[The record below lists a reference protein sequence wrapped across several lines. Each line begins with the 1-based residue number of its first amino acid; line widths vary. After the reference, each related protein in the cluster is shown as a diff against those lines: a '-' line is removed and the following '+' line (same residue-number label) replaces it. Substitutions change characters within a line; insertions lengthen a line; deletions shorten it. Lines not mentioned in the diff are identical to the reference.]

1 MIWVI
6 FFLIGLILFAYCIKK
21 GIYDTRTTISFI
33 IMFVSLIFII
43 ICIAVGMFT
52 YPNLLGQYQKAKIFQ
67 KAYYI
72 AEYNA
77 SLTRAQFYKKN
88 SMWIIFGH
96 GIFISNKIFQLPKI
110 KMDKGSVFYE

>member
-1 MIWVI
+1 MIWIV

-33 IMFVSLIFII
+33 IMFIPLILII

-52 YPNLLGQYQKAKIFQ
+52 YPNLLGQYQKAKMFQ

-77 SLTRAQFYKKN
+77 SLTKAQFYKKN
-88 SMWIIFGH
+88 SMWITFGH

-110 KMDKGSVFYE
+110 KINERSVLYE

>member
-6 FFLIGLILFAYCIKK
+6 SFLIGLILFAYCIKK

-33 IMFVSLIFII
+33 IMFVSLILII

-52 YPNLLGQYQKAKIFQ
+52 YPNLLGQYQKAKMFQ

-77 SLTRAQFYKKN
+77 SLTKAQLYKKN
-88 SMWIIFGH
+88 STWVIFGH

-110 KMDKGSVFYE
+110 KINKRSVSYE